1 MSRDWMGLMK
11 RLWLLAVVVWNLLP
25 SASLAFTWSDVPEP
39 VPGVPRAV
47 GSYTAGC
54 VQGAVALPP
63 EGPGFQSMRRYRRR
77 FFGHPVLIR
86 YLQELGA
93 AAAQRGLG
101 VLLIGDLGQARG
113 GPTPTGHRSHQNGLD
128 VDIWFWLPGDGMALT
143 VAERETVSAPSMLT
157 ADGSALDEWL
167 WSQRQAAMLRL
178 AGGFDIVGRIFVN
191 PVIKRTLCEQFPGSD
206 WLQKLRP
213 WWGHDDHL
221 HVRLRCPPGEAAC
234 QDQDPLPAGDGC
246 GADLA
251 WWFSE
256 EARQPPP
263 RMDRAK
269 VPLPA
274 ACEAILRK

>member
-11 RLWLLAVVVWNLLP
+11 RLWLLAAVVWTFVP
-25 SASLAFTWSDVPEP
+25 SGGLAFTWSDVPEP

-128 VDIWFWLPGDGMALT
+128 VDIWFWLLGDRTALT
-143 VAERETVSAPSMLT
+143 VAERETVNAPSMLT
-157 ADGSALDEWL
+157 ADGSALDERL
-167 WSQRQAAMLRL
+167 WSQRQAEMLRL
-178 AGGFDIVGRIFVN
+178 AGGFDVVARIFVN
-191 PVIKRTLCEQFPGSD
+191 PVIKRALCEQSPGSA

-221 HVRLRCPPGEAAC
+221 HVRLHCPPGEAAC

-263 RMDRAK
+263 RIDRPK
-269 VPLPA
+269 VLLPA